1 MLPLSL
7 FLFFL
12 SNNNCFLVA
21 NLLAESQPDI
31 FVVETEEDAD
41 ARGERVITT
50 YKPQPEDEV
59 RMDLLDR
66 KSHYNV

>member
-1 MLPLSL
+1 M
-7 FLFFL
+7 
-12 SNNNCFLVA
+12 
-21 NLLAESQPDI
+21 
-31 FVVETEEDAD
+31 VETEEDAD